1 MVLRSIAASG
11 KLGLILESVPVSS
24 INRTFS
30 PKSVSCMINC
40 VSIWMVVRTR
50 AVPCLDGDSAC
61 QCPTTEHIFDYAVRS
76 RDAVLIITNESI
88 KVLCLCWDKWK

>member
-30 PKSVSCMINC
+30 PKSVSCMMNC
-40 VSIWMVVRTR
+40 VSILMVVRTR
-50 AVPCLDGDSAC
+50 VQFLASMGIPHASVPR
-61 QCPTTEHIFDYAVRS
+61 QHIFNYAVRS
-76 RDAVLIITNESI
+76 RDTVLIITNESI
-88 KVLCLCWDKWK
+88 KVLCLCWDKCK